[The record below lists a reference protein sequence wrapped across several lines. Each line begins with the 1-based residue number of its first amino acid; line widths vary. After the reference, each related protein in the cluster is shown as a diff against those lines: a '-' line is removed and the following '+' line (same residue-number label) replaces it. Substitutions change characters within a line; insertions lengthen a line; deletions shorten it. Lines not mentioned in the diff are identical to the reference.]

1 MFAALFR
8 RFSLKFTKR
17 FAQLIEGRD
26 RHHIR
31 LNFVFTSYLKLCFYQ
46 LTCKYFENVDY
57 ISLKAV
63 YFAYV
68 EASL

>member
-1 MFAALFR
+1 MFAAFC

-31 LNFVFTSYLKLCFYQ
+31 LNFV
-46 LTCKYFENVDY
+46 YFILRN
-57 ISLKAV
+57 SA
-63 YFAYV
+63 
-68 EASL
+68 ASIGAHVFELQM

>member
-1 MFAALFR
+1 MFAAFC

-31 LNFVFTSYLKLCFYQ
+31 LNFVYFILKTVFL
-46 LTCKYFENVDY
+46 
-57 ISLKAV
+57 SAHV
-63 YFAYV
+63 YM
-68 EASL
+68 LQM